1 VGTGAED
8 YGAAVA
14 RRAAPLAGRQ
24 VPSMMK
30 PKMTTNET
38 KPTMSTN
45 PDTTNEV
52 APIEP
57 IQSAYLNMSTAI
69 ADIQT
74 ALMEWE
80 SEHWNKSV
88 QWIDFA
94 IHQLSS
100 AKYKI
105 QAHQDK

>member
-1 VGTGAED
+1 
-8 YGAAVA
+8 
-14 RRAAPLAGRQ
+14 
-24 VPSMMK
+24 MMK

-38 KPTMSTN
+38 KPTMTTN
-45 PDTTNEV
+45 HDTNNEV

-57 IQSAYLNMSTAI
+57 IQSAYLNMSTAF